1 MELNIDNITF
11 IIVCFKSEKVIYDC
25 LNSLPSNSKKIIIEN
40 SNNINL
46 KKDLELKYD
55 NIEVVINNNQGMGSS
70 NNVGIAKA
78 NSEFVYILN
87 PDAKF
92 QKDTLSKLAIGL
104 RSINDFAIVS
114 PINSNPQYPNYKI
127 FKKQKNIN
135 ENIISVDTIDGFSM
149 LINMNKFKNK
159 KLFDENIFL
168 YLENDDLCILA
179 KNLGNNIYIIKN
191 SIIDH
196 IGSSSSDFENNKKF
210 DYLRNW
216 HWMWSKFYYNKK
228 HFGYTIAMVRT
239 SINLFSAAIKY
250 LLYLIIFDKHKRE
263 IYKMRLCGLLSSMVG
278 KKSSLRLDD

>member
-1 MELNIDNITF
+1 MELNIDKITF

-25 LNSLPSNSKKIIIEN
+25 LDSLPKNSKKIIVEN
-40 SNNINL
+40 SKNTHL
-46 KKDLELKYD
+46 KNDLIKKYD
-55 NIEVVINNNQGMGSS
+55 NIEVIINDNQGMGAA
-70 NNVGIAKA
+70 NNVGIAMSKTD
-78 NSEFVYILN
+78 FVYILN
-87 PDAKF
+87 PDTRF
-92 QKDTLSKLAIGL
+92 QENTFNQIIENVKL
-104 RSINDFAIVS
+104 INDFAILS
-114 PINSNPQYPNYKI
+114 PLCSNLEYPNYKI

>member
-1 MELNIDNITF
+1 MELNIDKITF

-25 LNSLPSNSKKIIIEN
+25 LDSLPKNSKKIIVEN
-40 SNNINL
+40 SKNTHL
-46 KKDLELKYD
+46 KNDLIKKYD
-55 NIEVVINNNQGMGSS
+55 NIEVIINDNQGMGAA
-70 NNVGIAKA
+70 NNVGIAKSA
-78 NSEFVYILN
+78 TDFVYVLN
-87 PDAKF
+87 PDTRF
-92 QKDTLSKLAIGL
+92 QENTFNQIIENVKL
-104 RSINDFAIVS
+104 INDFAILS
-114 PINSNPQYPNYKI
+114 PLCSNLEYPNYKI

>member
-1 MELNIDNITF
+1 MELNIDKITF

-25 LNSLPSNSKKIIIEN
+25 LDSLPKNSKKIIVEN
-40 SNNINL
+40 SNNTHL
-46 KKDLELKYD
+46 KNDLIKKYD
-55 NIEVVINNNQGMGSS
+55 NIEVIINDNQGMGAA
-70 NNVGIAKA
+70 NNVGIAKSA
-78 NSEFVYILN
+78 TDFVYVLN
-87 PDAKF
+87 PDTRF
-92 QKDTLSKLAIGL
+92 QENTFNQIIENVKL
-104 RSINDFAIVS
+104 INDFAILS
-114 PINSNPQYPNYKI
+114 PLCSNLEYPNYKI

-250 LLYLIIFDKHKRE
+250 LLYLINFK
-263 IYKMRLCGLLSSMVG
+263 L
-278 KKSSLRLDD
+278 

>member
-1 MELNIDNITF
+1 MELNIDKITF

-25 LNSLPSNSKKIIIEN
+25 LDSLPKNSKKIIVEN
-40 SNNINL
+40 SKSNHL
-46 KKDLELKYD
+46 KNDLIKKYD
-55 NIEVVINNNQGMGSS
+55 NIEVIINDNQGMGAA
-70 NNVGIAKA
+70 NNVGIAMSKTD
-78 NSEFVYILN
+78 FVYILN
-87 PDAKF
+87 PDTRF
-92 QKDTLSKLAIGL
+92 QENTFNQIIENVKL
-104 RSINDFAIVS
+104 INDFAILS
-114 PINSNPQYPNYKI
+114 PLCSNLEYPNYKI

-216 HWMWSKFYYNKK
+216 HWMWSKFYFNKK
-228 HFGYTIAMVRT
+228 HFGYTIAMIRT
-239 SINLFSAAIKY
+239 SINLFSASTKY
-250 LLYLIIFDKHKRE
+250 LLYLIILDKHKKE

>member
-1 MELNIDNITF
+1 MELNIDKITF

-25 LNSLPSNSKKIIIEN
+25 LDSLPKNSKKIIVEN
-40 SNNINL
+40 SNNTHL
-46 KKDLELKYD
+46 KNDLIKKYD
-55 NIEVVINNNQGMGSS
+55 NIEVIINDNQGMGAA
-70 NNVGIAKA
+70 NNVGIAKSA
-78 NSEFVYILN
+78 TDFVYILN
-87 PDAKF
+87 PDTRF
-92 QKDTLSKLAIGL
+92 QENTFNQIIENVKL
-104 RSINDFAIVS
+104 INDFAILS
-114 PINSNPQYPNYKI
+114 PLCSNLEYPNYKI

>member
-1 MELNIDNITF
+1 MELNIDKITF

-25 LNSLPSNSKKIIIEN
+25 LDSLPKNSKKIIVEN
-40 SNNINL
+40 SKNTHL
-46 KKDLELKYD
+46 KNDLIKKYD
-55 NIEVVINNNQGMGSS
+55 NIEVIINDNQGMGAA
-70 NNVGIAKA
+70 NNVGIAKSA
-78 NSEFVYILN
+78 TDFVYVLN
-87 PDAKF
+87 PDTRF
-92 QKDTLSKLAIGL
+92 QENTFNQIIENVKL
-104 RSINDFAIVS
+104 INDFAILS
-114 PINSNPQYPNYKI
+114 PLSSNLEYPNYKI

>member
-1 MELNIDNITF
+1 MELNIDKITF

-25 LNSLPSNSKKIIIEN
+25 LDSLPKNSKKIIVEN
-40 SNNINL
+40 SKNTHL
-46 KKDLELKYD
+46 KNDLIKKYD
-55 NIEVVINNNQGMGSS
+55 NIEVIINDNQGMGAA
-70 NNVGIAKA
+70 NNVGIAK
-78 NSEFVYILN
+78 STTDFVYILN
-87 PDAKF
+87 PDTRF
-92 QKDTLSKLAIGL
+92 QEETFNQIIENVKL
-104 RSINDFAIVS
+104 INDFAILS
-114 PINSNPQYPNYKI
+114 PLCSNLEFPNYKI
-127 FKKQKNIN
+127 FKQQKNIN

-216 HWMWSKFYYNKK
+216 HWMWSKFYFNKK
-228 HFGYTIAMVRT
+228 HFGYTIAMIRT
-239 SINLFSAAIKY
+239 SINLFSASTKY
-250 LLYLIIFDKHKRE
+250 LLYLIILDKHKKE

>member
-1 MELNIDNITF
+1 MELNIDKITF

-25 LNSLPSNSKKIIIEN
+25 LDSLPKNSKKIIVEN
-40 SNNINL
+40 SNNTHL
-46 KKDLELKYD
+46 KNDLIKKYD
-55 NIEVVINNNQGMGSS
+55 NIEVIINDNQGMGAA
-70 NNVGIAKA
+70 NNVGIAKSA
-78 NSEFVYILN
+78 TDFVYVLN
-87 PDAKF
+87 PDTRF
-92 QKDTLSKLAIGL
+92 QENTFNQIIENVKL
-104 RSINDFAIVS
+104 INDFAILS
-114 PINSNPQYPNYKI
+114 PLCSNLEYPNYKI